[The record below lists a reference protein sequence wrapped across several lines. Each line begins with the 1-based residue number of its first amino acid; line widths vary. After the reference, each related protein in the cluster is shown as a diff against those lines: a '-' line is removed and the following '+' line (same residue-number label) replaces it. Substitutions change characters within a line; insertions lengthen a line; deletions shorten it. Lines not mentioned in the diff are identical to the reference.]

1 MKIAVLG
8 AGQMGTA
15 AVYDLARADG
25 VSEVLVCDMDLARAQ
40 DVAARFGDGKAT
52 SLKRDLSDVGAV
64 TAALQGCRSALASAS
79 YRLNEGLTR
88 AAIAAGCH
96 LVDLGGNNDVVRA
109 QFDLSEQAAAAGV
122 GIIPDCGLAPGMVSV
137 LAMRVLE
144 QLPDAEAVR
153 LRVGGLPL
161 EPQEP
166 WNYQV
171 VFSVEG
177 LINEYLEPAAVL
189 RDGEVVEVPSLAEL
203 EELTFPEPFGR
214 LEAFTTS
221 GGASTLPWTL
231 KGRVRDLD
239 YKTIR
244 YPGHGERMAAVF
256 ALGLAGE
263 EPRTVNGVA
272 VQPRKV
278 LEAMIAETLGGD
290 GPDCVLTL
298 VEAEGPSGTV
308 GLRLI
313 DRLDPETGLTAM
325 MRCTAFPAAVI
336 VHMLA
341 TGAIEQR
348 GTLHQENVVPPA
360 SFIDALRAR
369 GLDVAEV

>member
-25 VSEVLVCDMDLARAQ
+25 VTSVLVCDMDLDRAEHI
-40 DVAARFGDGKAT
+40 AANYGAGKAT
-52 SLKRDLSDVGAV
+52 ALQLDLSDVDAV
-64 TAALQGCRSALASAS
+64 TEALRGCSSALAAAS

-88 AAIAAGCH
+88 ACIAAGTH
-96 LVDLGGNNDVVRA
+96 LCDLGGNNDVVRA
-109 QFDLSEQAAAAGV
+109 QFDLSAQAEAAGV
-122 GIIPDCGLAPGMVSV
+122 GIVPDCGLAPGMVSV

-144 QLPDAEAVR
+144 LMPDAETVR

-161 EPQEP
+161 EPEPP

-189 RDGEVVEVPSLAEL
+189 RDGQIVEVPSLAEL
-203 EELTFPEPFGR
+203 EELDFPEPFGR

-231 KGRVRDLD
+231 KGRVRNLD

-263 EPRTVNGVA
+263 EPRTVDGV
-272 VQPRKV
+272 VVKPRRL
-278 LEAMIAETLGGD
+278 LERLIDEVLGGD

-298 VEAEGPSGTV
+298 VEAEGPSGKV

-325 MRCTAFPAAVI
+325 MRCTAFPAAVT

-348 GTLHQENVVPPA
+348 GTLHQEDVVPPA
-360 SFIDALRAR
+360 PYIDALRAR
-369 GLDVAEV
+369 GLDLVQL